1 MMATRQTTVRLG
13 TFYVEP
19 YRYFSGRAFL
29 MPGGIEMRLY
39 WEVMTREYRRY
50 MTYRAAMIAGLVTN
64 LAFGVMR
71 VAVLLAILGDRAQL
85 EGFDEAGLITY
96 VALTQAVI
104 GYMSLFGWYDLMN
117 SVHSGEIS
125 NDLLKPAGF
134 LQLWFARDVGRAAV
148 NFFFRGIL
156 FMVFFEIFY
165 DLRYPGSALTWLV
178 LAVTLVN
185 GLLISFAYRFLINVT
200 AFWTPQALG
209 IIRFGF
215 IISWFF
221 TGQLMPLR
229 LFPEWVQT
237 IARWTPFPHILN
249 SIAELYAGL
258 LSQQEMLLMLL
269 QQIGW
274 IVILFAACQVAL
286 RAGTKRLIILGG

>member
-1 MMATRQTTVRLG
+1 M
-13 TFYVEP
+13 YVEP
-19 YRYFSGRAFL
+19 YRFFSGRAFFV
-29 MPGGIEMRLY
+29 PGGDEMRLY
-39 WEVMTREYRRY
+39 WEVTKREYRRY
-50 MTYRAAMIAGLVTN
+50 LTYRAAMLAGLATN

-85 EGFDEAGLITY
+85 EGFDKAGLITY

-104 GYMSLFGWYDLMN
+104 GYMSLFGWFDLMN

-134 LQLWFARDVGRAAV
+134 LPLWLARDVGRAAV

-156 FMVFFEIFY
+156 FMLFFEIFY
-165 DLRYPGSALTWLV
+165 DLRYPGDTFTWFV
-178 LAVTLVN
+178 LALALVN
-185 GLLISFAYRFLINVT
+185 GLLISFAYRFLINIT

-229 LFPEWVQT
+229 LFPQWVQM
-237 IARWTPFPHILN
+237 IAHWTPFPHMLN

-258 LSQQEMLLMLL
+258 LGQKEMVWMLL
-269 QQIGW
+269 QQFGW
-274 IVILFAACQVAL
+274 ITILFVVCQLAL
-286 RAGTKRLIILGG
+286 RVGTKRLIILGG